1 VWSGSK
7 ASYTAPEP
15 AKSITTMPGAR
26 AFGLLRQGIADCVSA
41 GVSASD
47 DVVSDSIALW
57 CALHG
62 YVALSSRSPAFPW
75 PRTHRRAAQRAI
87 DRATQLSTNR
97 SITVTGG
104 AAIVHG
110 SIY

>member
-75 PRTHRRAAQRAI
+75 PPQEEYVLTAARRNARLTEQPNCRPT
-87 DRATQLSTNR
+87 DRLR
-97 SITVTGG
+97 
-104 AAIVHG
+104 
-110 SIY
+110 